1 MAALMRI
8 KHFIKDTGGDAVVE
22 AAILFPIIFM
32 IFTALVLLSM
42 YLPTRATL
50 QRATQ
55 QAVIAISTEKS
66 DTWLSYNENTMKFGT
81 LNHPQ
86 DVYGALT
93 NGLFTSGDRHK
104 AETIVIN
111 MEKKNFLKAPGK
123 LTIECGA
130 VNYLIYKEI
139 TITATRT
146 IPMPVDLPFVKFPKE
161 IEITASSTAVVQDVD
176 GFIRDVD
183 MINDIMRYLNIN
195 AMGLFDAV
203 RSLFG
208 I

>member
-1 MAALMRI
+1 MRI

-146 IPMPVDLPFVKFPKE
+146 IPMPVDLSFVKFPKE
-161 IEITASSTAVVQDVD
+161 LEITASSTAVVQDVD

>member
-146 IPMPVDLPFVKFPKE
+146 IPMPVDLSFVKFPKE
-161 IEITASSTAVVQDVD
+161 LEITASSTAVVQDVD